1 MQDCG
6 IYRYDLHFPK
16 RWGSLEATSEWTG
29 GDDPLACPEMEK
41 VDRITL
47 NTPVNHASVSS
58 DGRSMVAVGD
68 TNEVF
73 VFAVSSTGHVTLTDT
88 IEGMF
93 TWSANLLEQSWKNAT
108 FTAADDASFST
119 SWSRS
124 GDGFAIASQDGSVTI
139 FDRRYL
145 EPVKRFHSY
154 QRGPSGAARVVKYSQ
169 GPNELLA
176 FTEQKNYIHVI
187 DARTYEYSEAIYIP
201 DVELQ
206 EVGRT
211 GLSTALGPQQP
222 DPAGAR
228 LSSGLRNDIS
238 SSITGNGNPAPLG
251 GSRGASYSFLRG
263 LRDNPW
269 DTMPT
274 DDAYQT
280 LLSMQDCPP
289 LPTSMALRDDSLLAS
304 LPSPS
309 RRPWLSGNARRSPVT
324 HVSNERTTVSAVLNS
339 TQEYSSPTTLAL
351 NSMAGNTGGS
361 AITGLDWD
369 ETGSHLYVI

>member
-1 MQDCG
+1 M
-6 IYRYDLHFPK
+6 
-16 RWGSLEATSEWTG
+16 AV
-29 GDDPLACPEMEK
+29 A
-41 VDRITL
+41 
-47 NTPVNHASVSS
+47 NT
-58 DGRSMVAVGD
+58 
-68 TNEVF
+68 
-73 VFAVSSTGHVTLTDT
+73 T
-88 IEGMF
+88 IV
-93 TWSANLLEQSWKNAT
+93 
-108 FTAADDASFST
+108 ADDASFST

-145 EPVKRFHSY
+145 QPVKRFHSY
-154 QRGPSGAARVVKYSQ
+154 QRGPAGAARVVKYSP

-187 DARTYEYSEAIYIP
+187 DARTYEFSEAIYIP
-201 DVELQ
+201 DVELE

-211 GLSTALGPQQP
+211 GLSTSAAPLQLPSDGTSRMASQI
-222 DPAGAR
+222 
-228 LSSGLRNDIS
+228 RNDIS
-238 SSITGNGNPAPLG
+238 NNFTGGTTGA

-289 LPTSMALRDDSLLAS
+289 PASLVSSLRDDSLLAS
-304 LPSPS
+304 LPSPA
-309 RRPWLSGNARRSPVT
+309 RRPWLSGSARRSPVAQ
-324 HVSNERTTVSAVLNS
+324 VSSQPTTVAAVLNS
-339 TQEYSSPTTLAL
+339 MQEYVSPTT
-351 NSMAGNTGGS
+351 MAINNMTGTTPGGS

-369 ETGSHLYVI
+369 ETGSKLCVYSLPHISHFYDR